1 MRIVVTGGS
10 GRIGSATAAALRE
23 AGHEVLTLDQRP
35 PANMDLPHRVIDLR
49 NRDAVRQA
57 IEGYEAICHIGEIPG
72 IYNNDPQG
80 TFQINVTIGTG
91 VMQSAITVGMRKIIY
106 TSTCQVYGCWGIE
119 HALQIP
125 PDYLPLDE
133 DHPLRP
139 CNAYAA
145 SKFSNEHYARL
156 LSMRHSVSVAAFR
169 FPAVLN
175 DAHPKYPGGL
185 KPHYAPPKVRR
196 PGDGFNTWLH
206 LADAATAYVRAI
218 ETDWVGFE
226 AFHFVADDIRGRTPT
241 RQVVAEQAPNLT
253 YSCVGDD
260 FASPVTTAKAR
271 RMLNWW
277 PAMTRNRVE
286 SSAA

>member
-35 PANMDLPHRVIDLR
+35 PANLEAPHRVIDLR

-80 TFQINVTIGTG
+80 TFQANVTIGTG

-125 PDYLPLDE
+125 ADYLPLDE
-133 DHPLRP
+133 EHPLRP

-145 SKFSNEHYARL
+145 SKFSNEHYARM
-156 LSMRHSVSVAAFR
+156 LSMRHGVPVAAFR
-169 FPAVLN
+169 FPAVLSDPN
-175 DAHPKYPGGL
+175 SKHLGGF
-185 KPHYAPPKVRR
+185 KPSDGSRKVRG

-206 LADAATAYVRAI
+206 FTDAASAYVRAI
-218 ETDWVGFE
+218 EADWVGFE

-241 RQVVAEQAPNLT
+241 RQVVAEQAPKLT
-253 YSCVGDD
+253 YSCAGDD
-260 FASPVTTAKAR
+260 FASPVTTTKAR
-271 RMLNWW
+271 RMLNWR
-277 PAMTRNRVE
+277 PTMTRNRVE